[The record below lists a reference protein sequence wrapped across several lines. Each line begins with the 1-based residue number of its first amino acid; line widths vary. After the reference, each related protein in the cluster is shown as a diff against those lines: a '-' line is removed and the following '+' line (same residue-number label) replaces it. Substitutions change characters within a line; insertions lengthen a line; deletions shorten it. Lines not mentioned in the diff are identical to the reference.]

1 MKLLTNE
8 QQESYK
14 TAKICYIY
22 QEKIGNKYAKDTKCC
37 NQCHY
42 TGEYIGVGHGIY
54 NLKCNIPKEIPV
66 VFHNGSNYDH
76 HFIKKKLAEEF
87 KGQFSCLLE
96 NTEKYI
102 TFSIEKEVKI
112 IDKNWE

>member
-22 QEKIGNKYAKDTKCC
+22 QEKIGDKYAKDTKCC
-37 NQCHY
+37 NKCHY

-102 TFSIEKEVKI
+102 TCSIEKEVKI
-112 IDKNWE
+112 IDKN